1 MASVTQRVWYFS
13 YGSNLD
19 PARFRSRVG
28 PWHEIRTAVLDGYRV
43 RFSGEVRSEG
53 GGGAFVEPAEGAA
66 AFGAVFLID
75 PDQLRA
81 MDEVELR
88 SERNLAGLAI
98 RRQVDVR
105 TPTTIVKAEMYTL
118 PASASYLA
126 PSANYL
132 GHILDGLRATGHTEE
147 VLEQVR
153 AAAEA
158 FTAATPSTGK
168 PSP

>member
-1 MASVTQRVWYFS
+1 MTGVTQRVWYFS

-19 PARFRSRVG
+19 PVRFRSRVG
-28 PWHEIRTAVLDGYRV
+28 PWHEIRTAILDGYRV

-53 GGGAFVEPAEGAA
+53 GGGAFVEPAEGEA

-75 PDQLRA
+75 PDQMRA

-98 RRQVDVR
+98 RRDVDVR
-105 TPTTIVKAEMYTL
+105 TPAEIVKAEMYTL
-118 PASASYLA
+118 PASGCYLA
-126 PSANYL
+126 PSAKYL
-132 GHILDGLRATGHTEE
+132 GHILDGLRAVGHPEA
-147 VLEQVR
+147 VLEQLR
-153 AAAEA
+153 A
-158 FTAATPSTGK
+158 TAAGEPLTGK

>member
-1 MASVTQRVWYFS
+1 MARVTQRIWYFS

-28 PWHEIRTAVLDGYRV
+28 PWHEMRTAVLEGYRV
-43 RFSGEVRSEG
+43 RFSGDVRSEG

-75 PDQLRA
+75 PDQMQA

-88 SERNLAGLAI
+88 PERNLAGLAV

-105 TPTTIVKAEMYTL
+105 TPAEIVRAEMYTL
-118 PASASYLA
+118 PASGRYLA
-126 PSANYL
+126 PSMKYL
-132 GHILDGLRATGHTEE
+132 GHILDGLRATGHPEK
-147 VLEQVR
+147 VLEGVR
-153 AAAEA
+153 AIAAAE
-158 FTAATPSTGK
+158 PSTG
-168 PSP
+168 PLSP